1 MAQDG
6 RTGEVPRTY
15 EFLWRDTGQPGRA
28 PGPKPGLTVS
38 RIVEAAV
45 AIADEEGL
53 DAVSMQQIGKRLG
66 VTAMSLYRYVP
77 SKNHLVAAMVDA
89 ASGAPPEL
97 AALPGDWRTRVET
110 WVKALW
116 ARYQAHPW
124 MVRAKVGYPIGPNQ
138 LAWFEGLLSA
148 ISRIGLRYEEM
159 VSLALFLSGAAQGL
173 ARISI
178 DRAPADEADD
188 DPVTFGTA
196 LAAVVDPARFPTLAA
211 LLAAGTFGPPP
222 GAATGD
228 GTDEA
233 GADDASIEPNLEFG
247 LRQLLAG
254 IEVHVTMT
262 DRRSRGQEAAAE

>member
-6 RTGEVPRTY
+6 RTSEVPRTY

-28 PGPKPGLTVS
+28 PGPKPGLSVDK
-38 RIVEAAV
+38 IVGTAI

-53 DAVSMQQIGKRLG
+53 EAVSMQQIGKRLG

-77 SKNHLVAAMVDA
+77 SKNHLVEAMFDD
-89 ASGAPPEL
+89 ASGAPPDL
-97 AALPGDWRTRVET
+97 TALSADWRAQVEA

-138 LAWFEGLLSA
+138 LAWFEDLLSA
-148 ISRIGLRYEEM
+148 ISRVGLRYEEM

-178 DRAPADEADD
+178 DRAPADES

-196 LAAVVDPARFPTLAA
+196 LAAVADPARFPTLAA

-222 GAATGD
+222 GTATGG
-228 GTDEA
+228 GTDDA
-233 GADDASIEPNLEFG
+233 AVDDASVEPNLEFG
-247 LRQLLAG
+247 LRQLLTG
-254 IEVHVTMT
+254 IEVYVTMAG
-262 DRRSRGQEAAAE
+262 RKR